1 MMKEDFKNFA
11 SLVSHDDPMQ
21 VLMAGETYCDD
32 GFRIERE
39 NSDMMAL
46 EYIIDGSGTLDIDG
60 QHLIPQK
67 NDVFFLKLGSNHK
80 YYSDSKNPWH
90 KLWIVFDGELARTMV
105 KCYLPEKTYLFKDC
119 NVKAHFESIIR
130 LTKQDIS
137 YDKMVRTVSL
147 ELMQIFM
154 YIRNRVEMDNDSI
167 AHTIK
172 RKLDESAESH
182 FNLDDLCNDV
192 NYSKNYIINI
202 FKQEYGMTP
211 YQYYLERKIDAA
223 KVYLVH
229 TNMSVGDISKKLH
242 YADQQYFSSSFKNA
256 IGCSPLEFRKGV
268 RK

>member
-1 MMKEDFKNFA
+1 MIENFKNFTA
-11 SLVSHDDPMQ
+11 LNDESEPIQIQIV
-21 VLMAGETYCDD
+21 GETYCDD
-32 GFRIERE
+32 TYRIERE

-46 EYIIDGSGTLDIDG
+46 EYIIDGSGTLSIDG
-60 QHLIPQK
+60 QHLTPQK
-67 NDVFFLKLGSNHK
+67 NDVFFLRLGSNHK
-80 YYSDSKNPWH
+80 YYPDAKKPWH
-90 KLWIVFDGELARTMV
+90 KLWIVFDGELARTMAE
-105 KCYLPEKTYLFKDC
+105 CYLPKDTYLFKDC
-119 NVKAHFESIIR
+119 NVKPHFESIFR
-130 LTKQDIS
+130 LTQQDVS
-137 YDKMVRTVSL
+137 YDKMVGAVSL

-154 YIRNRVEMDNDSI
+154 YIRNRLEMDNDSI

-172 RKLDESAESH
+172 RMLDESVERH
-182 FNLDDLCNDV
+182 FNLDNLCNDV

-223 KVYLVH
+223 KIYLLH

-256 IGCSPLEFRKGV
+256 IGCSPLDFRKRV